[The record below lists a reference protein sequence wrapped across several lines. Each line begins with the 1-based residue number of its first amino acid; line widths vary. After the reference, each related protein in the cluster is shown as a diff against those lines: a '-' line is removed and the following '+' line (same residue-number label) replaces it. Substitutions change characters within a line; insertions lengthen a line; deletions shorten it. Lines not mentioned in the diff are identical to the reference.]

1 MAQDNCISERID
13 VQILYR
19 MPVTLKGGRQ
29 MPNENSPAIL
39 TVGELARYLRVHRST
54 IYRLL
59 KKGEL
64 PAFKIG
70 SDWRFNTSQIDRWR
84 LEQSPS

>member
-1 MAQDNCISERID
+1 
-13 VQILYR
+13 
-19 MPVTLKGGRQ
+19 
-29 MPNENSPAIL
+29 MPNETSAAIL
-39 TVGELARYLRVHRST
+39 TVDELAKYLRVHKST

-59 KKGEL
+59 KRREL

-70 SDWRFNTSQIDRWR
+70 SDWRFNAKQIDKWR